1 MKNYELM
8 AGKAGISIYHS
19 VFDDPG
25 IKNYKINRRSNHVE
39 ITYMNGCTTYNELTD
54 NTKEELDAKQR
65 AYLERLKEYI
75 YPKIEDKKRFNGP
88 IGGLYAINALLNFT
102 LQKWVLGFCW
112 LTSASL
118 YSTIFLRPLKVKRD
132 MELASWIHDN
142 REDVNKVIQ
151 KEVEKKMD
159 KPEVDV
165 ETINMPRREYP
176 TDKVPY
182 SKEIYED
189 GISLNNMDEL
199 SAFQLYRLKRKVLRQ
214 RRGRS

>member
-8 AGKAGISIYHS
+8 ASKSGISIYRS
-19 VFDDPG
+19 LYEEQG
-25 IKNYKINRRSNHVE
+25 IKKYKINRQSNHVE

-54 NTKEELDAKQR
+54 TTREELDAKQR
-65 AYLERLKEYI
+65 AYLESLKEYI
-75 YPKIEDKKRFNGP
+75 YPKVEEKKRFNGP
-88 IGGLYAINALLNFT
+88 VGFLYGINALLNFT
-102 LQKWVLGFCW
+102 LQKWALGFCW

-142 REDVNKVIQ
+142 RDDVNKVIQ
-151 KEVEKKMD
+151 AEVEKKMA
-159 KPEVDV
+159 KPEVNA

-182 SKEIYED
+182 SKEIYEE
-189 GISLNNMDEL
+189 GICLNNMDEL
-199 SAFQLYRLKRKVLRQ
+199 SNFQLHRLKQKVLRQ